1 LIKQKIYRETL
12 IKVKLPNELIIEAY
26 FGPMEKLEEVLKF
39 VKTILSGD
47 VYLFTA
53 PPKKVMDKKEL

>member
-1 LIKQKIYRETL
+1 
-12 IKVKLPNELIIEAY
+12 
-26 FGPMEKLEEVLKF
+26 MEKLEEVLKF

-53 PPKKVMDKKEL
+53 PPKKVMDKKELNKNLM